1 MRRLV
6 NASRGYDWGSAAEI
20 PRFLGVEPNGQPVA
34 EVWIGTH
41 PLAPSTDADGVPLS
55 DGTWDAIAET
65 AMVSMPRRRRARHL
79 MHLSGPTRIRT
90 TSQRWRTR

>member
-41 PLAPSTDADGVPLS
+41 PLAPFPPSRQVF
-55 DGTWDAIAET
+55 AI
-65 AMVSMPRRRRARHL
+65 P
-79 MHLSGPTRIRT
+79 
-90 TSQRWRTR
+90 